1 MLTIQRETRMFT
13 DIYAVTHFSLLSLI
27 NLHPN
32 QLHLFNQVSRFTRN
46 IFNSMANMGLS
57 FRCRRLGFS
66 PFFICVCYRD
76 NFLNSLCLGFLDGAN
91 GKEPTCQCRRHK
103 RPGSGRS
110 LGEEN
115 GNSLQYSC
123 LENPMDRGIW
133 QAIVHRVTKS
143 QTGLRRLSMNALV
156 SSPIKS
162 KQ

>member
-1 MLTIQRETRMFT
+1 MLIIQRETGLFT
-13 DIYAVTHFSLLSLI
+13 DIYVATHFSLLSLI

-66 PFFICVCYRD
+66 PFLICVCYHD
-76 NFLNSLCLGFLDGAN
+76 NFLNSLCLGFLGFPGGAS

-110 LGEEN
+110 PGEEN

-123 LENPMDRGIW
+123 LKNPMDRGIW
-133 QAIVHRVTKS
+133 QAIVHSITKS
-143 QTGLRRLSMNALV
+143 QTTEAT
-156 SSPIKS
+156 
-162 KQ
+162 